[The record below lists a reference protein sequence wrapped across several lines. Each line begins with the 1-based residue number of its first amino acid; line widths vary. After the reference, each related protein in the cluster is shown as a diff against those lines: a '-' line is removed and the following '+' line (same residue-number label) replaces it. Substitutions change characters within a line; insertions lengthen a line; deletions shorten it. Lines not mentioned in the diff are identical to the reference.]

1 MPLLQRQQTARG
13 CGGGPPFRRR
23 LRAMPPCGRRQIAL
37 CFPRCGGS
45 ATRTARCPTLAT
57 TSPAA
62 TCSWSYLQLEQRSA
76 PLQAVPRG
84 ADGEV
89 VPAVT
94 AAKVWPSAYAMLRA
108 MEERG
113 GEVAGLVRR
122 SLSLPAGARE
132 GAAGSRV
139 LELGAGTGLAGMSGA
154 LLGASH
160 VALTDLPENLPLLR
174 RNAALNRLAG
184 DGVEVAALD
193 WTKPPPEALL
203 AGGWDLILAAD
214 CVFWEVLF
222 DPLIATLQAL
232 LAAAT
237 PSAAAYLT
245 ATHRQARLAE
255 FLRRLDGT
263 ASLEREALPLPLG
276 LPGTELHRVTLRRG

>member
-1 MPLLQRQQTARG
+1 
-13 CGGGPPFRRR
+13 
-23 LRAMPPCGRRQIAL
+23 
-37 CFPRCGGS
+37 
-45 ATRTARCPTLAT
+45 
-57 TSPAA
+57 
-62 TCSWSYLQLEQRSA
+62 
-76 PLQAVPRG
+76 
-84 ADGEV
+84 
-89 VPAVT
+89 
-94 AAKVWPSAYAMLRA
+94 MLRA